1 MSVTILLIGFLVS
14 RCNTGSD
21 CLSDAIASSHMLCV
35 IPKRDFQCDVVVKAT
50 AALLLLFS
58 VRARVRVCVCMCVC
72 CFCCCCC
79 FVVLFVFVTGGDCE
93 YLCDAI
99 ESLSTRN
106 RWGYHCVV
114 VDVSRCN
121 SGGDCECLCDAIAAF
136 HMRCCREGY
145 CVKWRHQRK
154 CRKLALAVTTR

>member
-93 YLCDAI
+93 
-99 ESLSTRN
+99 
-106 RWGYHCVV
+106 
-114 VDVSRCN
+114 
-121 SGGDCECLCDAIAAF
+121 CLCDAIAAF

>member
-58 VRARVRVCVCMCVC
+58 VRARVRVCVYVCVL
-72 CFCCCCC
+72 FLLLLLFCC
-79 FVVLFVFVTGGDCE
+79 FVRFC
-93 YLCDAI
+93 
-99 ESLSTRN
+99 
-106 RWGYHCVV
+106 H
-114 VDVSRCN
+114 
-121 SGGDCECLCDAIAAF
+121 
-136 HMRCCREGY
+136 
-145 CVKWRHQRK
+145 WRR
-154 CRKLALAVTTR
+154 L